1 MESIMMGLTHQ
12 LDTKGDEKDEKK
24 MNFYFIFLKKSFMDV

>member
-12 LDTKGDEKDEKK
+12 MDPKGDEKDELL
-24 MNFYFIFLKKSFMDV
+24 FYFFEKKFHGCMIM